1 MQATINEIAEL
12 NPKIGIWLR
21 SQVKAGI
28 IVSLKIESK
37 KEDSMRIRIA
47 RSKPFTR
54 VTPEITRIDNK
65 PETGGGIII
74 EFDIKQ

>member
-12 NPKIGIWLR
+12 NQKIGIWLR

-37 KEDSMRIRIA
+37 KEDL
-47 RSKPFTR
+47 KDL
-54 VTPEITRIDNK
+54 EGL
-65 PETGGGIII
+65 E
-74 EFDIKQ
+74 